1 MKEEKYVA
9 VHDSIQEMYDKIYGI
24 FNECT
29 GYTSFAEKVLIPII
43 ISLPMIYFIVDYY
56 KWKFSILILFLFILL
71 FFIYYRFVDSR
82 LSDYFVK
89 KLGIK
94 PVKTNAFII
103 FCDKCLCENISLS
116 EVEEVYEYVDIDI
129 SLRNLN
135 NFYYPILLTIVMN
148 LMSNRIDELIALIKC
163 NKTTDSYAFS
173 IPLVVCFCL
182 IISFLSTRKFRNL
195 LLFKKRFVLCK
206 NETQKII

>member
-71 FFIYYRFVDSR
+71 FFI
-82 LSDYFVK
+82 
-89 KLGIK
+89 
-94 PVKTNAFII
+94 
-103 FCDKCLCENISLS
+103 
-116 EVEEVYEYVDIDI
+116 
-129 SLRNLN
+129 RN
-135 NFYYPILLTIVMN
+135 YP
-148 LMSNRIDELIALIKC
+148 LMHSK
-163 NKTTDSYAFS
+163 
-173 IPLVVCFCL
+173 
-182 IISFLSTRKFRNL
+182 
-195 LLFKKRFVLCK
+195 
-206 NETQKII
+206 